1 MYNLRAYETE
11 QSLLKTINESGLNL
25 VTLKLIVDKINSNL
39 NDALIQQIE
48 KEAQERQQQS
58 QEITNNEENNLNN

>member
-11 QSLLKTINESGLNL
+11 QSLLKIINESGLNL
-25 VTLKLIVDKINSNL
+25 VTLKLIVDKLNSNL

-48 KEAQERQQQS
+48 KEAQERQQQLE
-58 QEITNNEENNLNN
+58 EITNNEENNLNN

>member
-11 QSLLKTINESGLNL
+11 QSLLKIINGSGLNL
-25 VTLKLIVDKINSNL
+25 VTLKLIVDKLNSNL

-48 KEAQERQQQS
+48 KEAQERQQQLE
-58 QEITNNEENNLNN
+58 EITNNEENNLNN